1 MSLSLIRVFFSLSS
15 SSLFPFFTLLSSFFS
30 VSRSP
35 FPYSALRFC
44 SSLLLLPFLSSIRLF
59 VYFFL
64 CQLPPFLPSH
74 PFLISIF
81 FPSLLFH
88 FISLSF
94 SFASFTF
101 LYSLPFSP
109 LASHPSPFRPIHTS
123 FSPFS
128 SNLSS
133 VLSFHISC
141 YTHPFL
147 TYPSS
152 TGFLYTGD
160 GVIPG
165 NMGLKDQ
172 TLALRW
178 VQENIKSFGGDPGR
192 VTIFGESAG
201 GASVHYQMLTPKAEG
216 VFVWWWW

>member
-1 MSLSLIRVFFSLSS
+1 MSAGALIIVSFLNTCFFFPQFLIPLSLLHSS
-15 SSLFPFFTLLSSFFS
+15 ILFFS

-44 SSLLLLPFLSSIRLF
+44 SSLLLLPFLSSIRLL
-59 VYFFL
+59 VCFFL

-94 SFASFTF
+94 LFASFTF

-109 LASHPSPFRPIHTS
+109 LASHPSLFRPIHTS
-123 FSPFS
+123 LSTFS

-133 VLSFHISC
+133 VLSFH
-141 YTHPFL
+141 L
-147 TYPSS
+147 
-152 TGFLYTGD
+152 
-160 GVIPG
+160 
-165 NMGLKDQ
+165 
-172 TLALRW
+172 
-178 VQENIKSFGGDPGR
+178 
-192 VTIFGESAG
+192 
-201 GASVHYQMLTPKAEG
+201 
-216 VFVWWWW
+216 